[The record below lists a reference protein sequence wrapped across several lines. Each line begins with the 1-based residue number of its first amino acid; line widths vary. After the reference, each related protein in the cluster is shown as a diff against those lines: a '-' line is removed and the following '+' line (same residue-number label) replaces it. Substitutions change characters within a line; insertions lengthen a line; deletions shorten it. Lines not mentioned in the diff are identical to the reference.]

1 MSRSAI
7 IHSLKVAGVKKLLYV
22 IFTGGLQLQSTLTQF
37 KNHKGW
43 RSSVKIILLNQA
55 CEHRKL
61 VFATEF
67 FFIRIPSF
75 FYAKQTHAPCHFC
88 PWRGQNRQRM
98 KFLGAALTKMDV
110 VENDLPNIRTLPFHC
125 EHASALMLAWTGVL
139 LNTFP
144 GIVVSKEN
152 LVFVGTCNRDN
163 TQLRVSTLWNQ

>member
-22 IFTGGLQLQSTLTQF
+22 IFTGGLQVQSTLTQF

-75 FYAKQTHAPCHFC
+75 FYAKQTHAPARLM
-88 PWRGQNRQRM
+88 PLLSM
-98 KFLGAALTKMDV
+98 EGAESTKNEV
-110 VENDLPNIRTLPFHC
+110 PRSCFN
-125 EHASALMLAWTGVL
+125 
-139 LNTFP
+139 
-144 GIVVSKEN
+144 
-152 LVFVGTCNRDN
+152 
-163 TQLRVSTLWNQ
+163 